1 MKCTVDL
8 TVRWQYT
15 ASHSFIQYYSN
26 VELLPGH
33 VLGQWFCLE
42 RSTGKLLWRQDFTVP
57 NTVFAVRDD
66 VIIASETRSDGP
78 WTANVG
84 IYGISPI
91 DGEVIWRDGD
101 KGFWANLFGLNLL
114 GETAVEVRDNGEVV
128 TQSGRVLDLKTGKKI
143 RKEKT
148 RADDDIVQINPG
160 EKLYR
165 LKAVDCGRGKILKLG
180 TPGQPENKDS
190 WNFSSNLCLFLEAEG
205 GEIVWEFQL
214 EKRGYFIEGNYFSY
228 RYRPPFVWAIASNA
242 PLYIPDPQY
251 PESFV
256 FNEEPKAYFIL
267 VLDTNSGEIVKTVP
281 LGGGELFNSCRL
293 ESIDDSNILVSGTN
307 SQNTLWCFDI

>member
-1 MKCTVDL
+1 MVDL
-8 TVRWQYT
+8 TVRWQYR
-15 ASHSFIQYYSN
+15 ASHSLTQYYGN
-26 VELLPGH
+26 VELLPGR

-42 RSTGKLLWRQDFTVP
+42 RSTGQLLWHQNFTAP

-78 WTANVG
+78 RTANFG
-84 IYGISPI
+84 IYGISLI
-91 DGEVIWRDGD
+91 NGKVIWRDGD
-101 KGFWANLFGLNLL
+101 KDFLGNLFGLNLL

-128 TQSGRVLDLKTGKKI
+128 TQSGRVLDLKTGNNI

-148 RADDDIVQINPG
+148 RADRDILPINPG
-160 EKLYR
+160 EKLYG

-190 WNFSSNLCLFLEAEG
+190 WNFSTNLCLFQEDKG

-228 RYRPPFVWAIASNA
+228 RYRPPFVWAIASDK
-242 PLYIPDPQY
+242 PLYIPDPQHPKY
-251 PESFV
+251 LV
-256 FNEEPKAYFIL
+256 FNQEPKAYFIL

-281 LGGGELFNSCRL
+281 LGGGEVFNSCRL

-307 SQNTLWCFDI
+307 YQNTLLCFDI